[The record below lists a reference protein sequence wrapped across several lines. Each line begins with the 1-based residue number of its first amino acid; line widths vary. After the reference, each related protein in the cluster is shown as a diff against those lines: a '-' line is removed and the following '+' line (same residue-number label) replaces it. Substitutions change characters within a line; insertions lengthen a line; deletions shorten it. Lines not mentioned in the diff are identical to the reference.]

1 MSNPGTSPSPAKRL
15 AALNLL
21 ALLTAGGANI
31 GLILLNIWIVE
42 EFGFNIPLFPLMMI
56 GTALGCIL
64 FWLWCASRLR
74 LDRAGIRR
82 CANFAALPWWSFG
95 LLALA
100 ATMVS
105 VFTAKDTMKAA
116 GWGFLAALG
125 LVAGTACFVVHLIA
139 AKPHDPEP

>member
-1 MSNPGTSPSPAKRL
+1 MNNPGKSLSPAKRL

-21 ALLTAGGANI
+21 ALLTAGSANI
-31 GLILLNIWIVE
+31 GLIFLNIWIVE
-42 EFGFNIPLFPLMMI
+42 ELGFNIPLFPLVMI

-82 CANFAALPWWSFG
+82 CAIFAALPWWSFG

-105 VFTAKDTMKAA
+105 VFTAEDTMKAA
-116 GWGFLAALG
+116 GWGFLTALG
-125 LVAGTACFVVHLIA
+125 LAAGTACFVVHLIA